1 VLRVNFKWGRF
12 FSVAALLS
20 AGTRAAEAPIA
31 PLSVCEV
38 LHDLAAHEGKNV
50 AVLGRYSFRT
60 NGRWIGEQAC
70 TPAVDT
76 PPQLWLVENTIEAP
90 KPPDDFEIDGVT
102 LRRKFTEL
110 AKHTT
115 LGKFRFG
122 TPDYDRWAVIYGRL
136 EVRKGEDPRKASASL
151 VIRGNGV
158 IVFVTPD

>member
-1 VLRVNFKWGRF
+1 VLRAKFKWGRF
-12 FSVAALLS
+12 FSFVALLS
-20 AGTRAAEAPIA
+20 AGAGAAEAPIV

-38 LHDLAAHEGKNV
+38 LHDLAAHEGKDI

-70 TPAVDT
+70 TPATGT
-76 PPQLWLVENTIEAP
+76 PPQLWLAENTSEAP
-90 KPPDDFEIDGVT
+90 KPPDNFEIDGLT

-110 AKHTT
+110 TKHTT

-122 TPDYDRWAVIYGRL
+122 TPDYDRWAVIYGRV
-136 EVRKGEDPRKASASL
+136 EARKGDKGASL

-158 IVFVTPD
+158 IVFVTPE